1 MKRTLTF
8 YLVIIFIAAYG
19 QDITGTDFT
28 EEIKKYDISY
38 LWTLDKFQIE
48 NDTETVERPE
58 PLGYIG
64 ENFQRFQI
72 HFISVIKNADNKLQ
86 YFVYGKTKVNENICA
101 FQGIIT
107 IKRVVIYKD
116 AEFPTLTQGTVYGQ
130 YVFYENPGQKGSG
143 ILRGHFQTDFYFNE
157 KGEIKYNGLMA
168 VADGFQNNQFEGTWT
183 SYKTGVSKKC
193 NWGDFRIPDSHR
205 LDIGAGEF
213 APADE
218 YLKYGWKSYVQ
229 AWENASDNPEV
240 IEARKKEN
248 EKWWIEN

>member
-1 MKRTLTF
+1 MKRMLIF
-8 YLVIIFIAAYG
+8 YLVTIFITAHG
-19 QDITGTDFT
+19 QNTTNRDFT
-28 EEIKKYDISY
+28 EEIKKYDISN

-64 ENFQRFQI
+64 NNFQRFQI

-86 YFVYGKTKVNENICA
+86 YFVYGKTKVKENICR
-101 FQGIIT
+101 FQGTIT
-107 IKRVVIYKD
+107 IIKAELYKD
-116 AEFPTLTQGTVYGQ
+116 EEFPTLWQGVVRGE
-130 YVFYENPGQKGSG
+130 YVFYENPHHAGSG
-143 ILRGHFQTDFYFNE
+143 VLRGKFQTDFYINE

-168 VADGFQNNQFEGTWT
+168 IADGFSNNQFEGTWT

-193 NWGDFRIPDSHR
+193 NWGDFRIPDSQK

-218 YLKYGWKSYVQ
+218 YLKNGWQNYIQ
-229 AWENASDNPEV
+229 AWGDNPEA
-240 IEARKKEN
+240 IKARKKEN
-248 EKWWIEN
+248 EKWWIEH